1 MDGRGEGTD
10 EDADRERC
18 GEAEDMKTRS
28 REDEEWK
35 SENMI
40 KKRRRDRQR
49 HSDEVG
55 TETVKRLT
63 EREAEK

>member
-1 MDGRGEGTD
+1 MEEAKGQMKTLI
-10 EDADRERC
+10 ERC